1 MPASSSQNETRKAPG
16 ADSTAKTADVPA
28 LYSVRDLH
36 KEYQMQGVKVPVLRG
51 CDLEVRHGEILA
63 IIGMSG
69 VGKTT
74 LLNIMGLLDNPTSGE
89 LIYNSGADDSLRN
102 CDLANLQLNR
112 KCSIR
117 NQHFGFVF
125 QFYHLLPDLTVLEN
139 VLLPSMIALSSGE
152 YGSQRSKLQERAR
165 ELLDRVGVLDRGDF
179 PPSRLSGGERQRVA
193 IARALMNDPEL
204 VFCDEPTGNLDT
216 STGERIHELILEL
229 NRELGT
235 GFILVTHDQGLASL
249 AGRILTMRDGR
260 FEDR

>member
-1 MPASSSQNETRKAPG
+1 MSAASSPKEARQTESGKQE
-16 ADSTAKTADVPA
+16 ADSCA

-36 KEYQMQGVKVPVLRG
+36 KEYRMQGVTVPVLRG
-51 CDLEVRHGEILA
+51 CNLEVKRGEILS

-74 LLNIMGLLDNPTSGE
+74 LLNIMGLLDRPSSGQ
-89 LIYNSGADDSLRN
+89 LVYNGRDKALQGR
-102 CDLANLQLNR
+102 DLAELKLSQ
-112 KCSIR
+112 KCNIR
-117 NQHFGFVF
+117 NRHFGFVF
-125 QFYHLLPDLTVLEN
+125 QFYHLLPDLDVLEN
-139 VLLPSMIALSSGE
+139 VLLPAMISLSYRE
-152 YGSQRSKLQERAR
+152 YRRKRQELKERAR
-165 ELLDRVGVLDRGDF
+165 ELLSRVGVIDRAEF

-216 STGERIHELILEL
+216 STGDLIHDLILEL

-249 AGRILTMRDGR
+249 ASRILTMRDGR
-260 FEDR
+260 FEDE

>member
-1 MPASSSQNETRKAPG
+1 MSASSSPNDIRKEPQTASGEQDAAAP
-16 ADSTAKTADVPA
+16 V

-36 KEYQMQGVKVPVLRG
+36 KEYHMQGVTVPVLRG
-51 CDLEVRHGEILA
+51 CNLDVRRGEILA

-74 LLNIMGLLDNPTSGE
+74 LLNIMGLLDRPTSGQ
-89 LIYNSGADDSLRN
+89 LIYSGRDQQLEGR
-102 CDLANLQLNR
+102 DLARLKLAE
-112 KCSIR
+112 KCNIR
-117 NQHFGFVF
+117 NRHFGFVF
-125 QFYHLLPDLTVLEN
+125 QFYHLLPDLDVLEN
-139 VLLPSMIALSSGE
+139 VLLPAMISLSYGE
-152 YGSQRSKLQERAR
+152 YRRQRSKLQARAR
-165 ELLDRVGVLDRGDF
+165 ELLSRVGVINRSDF

-216 STGERIHELILEL
+216 STGDLIHDLILEL

-249 AGRILTMRDGR
+249 AARILTMNDGR
-260 FEDR
+260 FEGE

>member
-1 MPASSSQNETRKAPG
+1 MSASSSPKEAPPIISSKQAAG
-16 ADSTAKTADVPA
+16 TSS

-36 KEYQMQGVKVPVLRG
+36 KEYRMQGVTVPVLRG
-51 CDLEVRHGEILA
+51 CNLEVKRGEILS

-74 LLNIMGLLDNPTSGE
+74 LLNIMGLLDRPSSGQ
-89 LIYNSGADDSLRN
+89 LVYNGRDKALQGR
-102 CDLANLQLNR
+102 DLAELKLSQ
-112 KCSIR
+112 KCNIR
-117 NQHFGFVF
+117 NRHFGFVF
-125 QFYHLLPDLTVLEN
+125 QFYHLLPDLDVLEN
-139 VLLPSMIALSSGE
+139 VLLPAMISLSYRE
-152 YGSQRSKLQERAR
+152 YRRQRQELKERAR
-165 ELLDRVGVLDRGDF
+165 ELLSRVGVIDRAEF

-216 STGERIHELILEL
+216 STGDLIHDLILEL

-249 AGRILTMRDGR
+249 ASRILTMRDGR
-260 FEDR
+260 FEDE

>member
-1 MPASSSQNETRKAPG
+1 MSASSSPNETRKAPG
-16 ADSTAKTADVPA
+16 ADSTAKTADATA
-28 LYSVRDLH
+28 LYSVRNLH
-36 KEYQMQGVKVPVLRG
+36 KEYQMPGVKVPVLRG

-125 QFYHLLPDLTVLEN
+125 QFYHLQSSRSVPASCSIGSECSTAATSLPRASPAESASGW
-139 VLLPSMIALSSGE
+139 PSPGLS
-152 YGSQRSKLQERAR
+152 
-165 ELLDRVGVLDRGDF
+165 
-179 PPSRLSGGERQRVA
+179 
-193 IARALMNDPEL
+193 
-204 VFCDEPTGNLDT
+204 
-216 STGERIHELILEL
+216 
-229 NRELGT
+229 
-235 GFILVTHDQGLASL
+235 
-249 AGRILTMRDGR
+249 
-260 FEDR
+260 

>member
-1 MPASSSQNETRKAPG
+1 MSAASSPKEARQTESGKQE
-16 ADSTAKTADVPA
+16 ADSCA

-36 KEYQMQGVKVPVLRG
+36 KEYRMQGVTVPVLRG
-51 CDLEVRHGEILA
+51 CNLEVKRGEILS

-74 LLNIMGLLDNPTSGE
+74 LLNIMGLLDRPSSGQ
-89 LIYNSGADDSLRN
+89 LVYNGRDKALQGR
-102 CDLANLQLNR
+102 DLAELKLSQ
-112 KCSIR
+112 KCNIR
-117 NQHFGFVF
+117 NRHFGFVF
-125 QFYHLLPDLTVLEN
+125 QFYHLLPDLDVLEN
-139 VLLPSMIALSSGE
+139 VLLPAMISLSYGE
-152 YGSQRSKLQERAR
+152 YRRQRQELKERAR
-165 ELLDRVGVLDRGDF
+165 ELLSRVGVIDRAEF

-216 STGERIHELILEL
+216 STGDLIHDLILEL

-249 AGRILTMRDGR
+249 ATRILTMRDGR
-260 FEDR
+260 FEDE

>member
-1 MPASSSQNETRKAPG
+1 MSASSSSKEAPKTG
-16 ADSTAKTADVPA
+16 SEGRDVDTAT

-36 KEYQMQGVKVPVLRG
+36 KEYRMQGVTVPVLRG
-51 CDLEVRHGEILA
+51 CNLEVKRGEILS

-74 LLNIMGLLDNPTSGE
+74 LLNIMGLLDRPSSGQ
-89 LIYNSGADDSLRN
+89 LLYNGRDEALQGK
-102 CDLANLQLNR
+102 DLAELKLSE
-112 KCSIR
+112 KCNIR
-117 NQHFGFVF
+117 NRHFGFVF
-125 QFYHLLPDLTVLEN
+125 QFYHLLPDLDVLEN
-139 VLLPSMIALSSGE
+139 VLLPAMISLSYGE
-152 YGSQRSKLQERAR
+152 YRRKSQELKERAR
-165 ELLDRVGVLDRGDF
+165 ELLSRVGVIDRAEF

-216 STGERIHELILEL
+216 STGDLIHDLILEL

-249 AGRILTMRDGR
+249 ATRILTMRDGR
-260 FEDR
+260 FEDEQAPA

>member
-1 MPASSSQNETRKAPG
+1 MSASPSPNE
-16 ADSTAKTADVPA
+16 PA

-36 KEYQMQGVKVPVLRG
+36 KEYQMQGVTVPVLRG
-51 CDLEVRHGEILA
+51 CDLEVKHGEILS

-74 LLNIMGLLDNPTSGE
+74 LLNIMGLLDNPTSGK
-89 LIYNSGADDSLRN
+89 LIYSSGSDKELQN
-102 CDLANLQLNR
+102 CDLAGLGLSK

-117 NQHFGFVF
+117 NRHFGFVF

-139 VLLPSMIALSSGE
+139 VLLPAMIALS
-152 YGSQRSKLQERAR
+152 YGKYTSQRSRLEERAR
-165 ELLDRVGVLDRGDF
+165 KLLDRVGVLDRSEF

-193 IARALMNDPEL
+193 IARALMNNPEL

-216 STGERIHELILEL
+216 STGDRIHELILEL
-229 NRELGT
+229 NRELGI

-249 AGRILTMRDGR
+249 ASRILTMRDGR
-260 FEDR
+260 FEGQ

>member
-1 MPASSSQNETRKAPG
+1 MSAASSPKEARQTESGKQA
-16 ADSTAKTADVPA
+16 ADSCA

-36 KEYQMQGVKVPVLRG
+36 KEYRMQGVTVPVLRG
-51 CDLEVRHGEILA
+51 CNLEVKRGEILS

-74 LLNIMGLLDNPTSGE
+74 LLNIMGLLDRPSSGQ
-89 LIYNSGADDSLRN
+89 LVYNGRDKALQGR
-102 CDLANLQLNR
+102 DLAELKLSQ
-112 KCSIR
+112 KCNIR
-117 NQHFGFVF
+117 NRHFGFVF
-125 QFYHLLPDLTVLEN
+125 QFYHLLPDLDVLEN
-139 VLLPSMIALSSGE
+139 VLLPAMISLSYRE
-152 YGSQRSKLQERAR
+152 YRRKRQELKERAR
-165 ELLDRVGVLDRGDF
+165 ELLSRVGVIDRAEF

-216 STGERIHELILEL
+216 STGDLIHDLILEL

-249 AGRILTMRDGR
+249 ASRILTMRDGR
-260 FEDR
+260 FEDE